1 VTPDQTAVA
10 RKKVLIP
17 TFLLH
22 PDADALLENADDIEV
37 IYGLDEEERA
47 IGLGGTDRFAQRE
60 AAVAAALDRYL
71 GEVHALHAI
80 GPGGHLPV
88 TAEMLRGAPLLEV
101 VFISA
106 AGTDKIDV
114 GTATEL
120 GILVI
125 NAAGANA
132 PAVAEHAVGLML
144 ALCRRIADTD
154 GFAHAHKRVDAMR
167 VMQTPPRLSLLGGKT
182 LTIIG
187 FGFIGRTIAQI
198 CRQGFGMAV
207 QAFDPFFDPIEAERL
222 GVPLIDDLHEALAT
236 ADFVSVNTPFNPETA
251 ALIGARE
258 LATMKPTAFL
268 VNTARG
274 GVVDPEA
281 LLAALRDRTIAGAA
295 LDVTEPEPLPDGH
308 PLFDLDNVI
317 LTPHVGGNASEVFR
331 ASSVTPVRLLLEALR
346 GQRPRHL
353 INPAAWPRYAERRD
367 QQGAGAARAATKGTV
382 A

>member
-1 VTPDQTAVA
+1 M
-10 RKKVLIP
+10 
-17 TFLLH
+17 F
-22 PDADALLENADDIEV
+22 
-37 IYGLDEEERA
+37 ERA
-47 IGLGGTDRFAQRE
+47 A
-60 AAVAAALDRYL
+60 
-71 GEVHALHAI
+71 
-80 GPGGHLPV
+80 
-88 TAEMLRGAPLLEV
+88 LLEV

-114 GTATEL
+114 RAATER

-154 GFAHAHKRVDAMR
+154 RVAHETKKVDAMR
-167 VMQTPPRLSLLGGKT
+167 VMQTPPRLSLLRGKT

-198 CRQGFGMAV
+198 CRQGFGMHV
-207 QAFDPFFDPIEAERL
+207 VAFDPFFDSIEAERL
-222 GVPLIDDLHEALAT
+222 GVSLVDDLDEALA
-236 ADFVSVNTPFNPETA
+236 AGDFVSVNTPFNAQTA

-258 LATMKPTAFL
+258 LAIMKDSAYL

-274 GVVDPEA
+274 GVVDPDA
-281 LLAALRDRTIAGAA
+281 LLVALRDRTIAGAA
-295 LDVTEPEPLPDGH
+295 LDVTEPEPLPPGH

-346 GQRPRHL
+346 GGHPRHL
-353 INPAAWPRYAERRD
+353 INPSAWPRHVELFGG
-367 QQGAGAARAATKGTV
+367 QP
-382 A
+382 

>member
-1 VTPDQTAVA
+1 MTV

-22 PDADALLENADDIEV
+22 PDADALLQDADDIEV
-37 IYGLDEEERA
+37 IYGLDDAERA
-47 IGLGGTDRFAQRE
+47 IGLGGTDRFAQRD
-60 AAVAAALDRYL
+60 AAVKASLDQYL

-88 TAEMLRGAPLLEV
+88 TAEMLGRAALLEV

-114 GTATEL
+114 AAATDL

-125 NAAGANA
+125 NAVGANA

-154 GFAHAHKRVDAMR
+154 RLAHETKKVDALR
-167 VMQTPPRLSLLGGKT
+167 VMQTPPRLSLLSGKT
-182 LTIIG
+182 LTIVG

-198 CRQGFGMAV
+198 CRQGFGMQV
-207 QAFDPFFDPIEAERL
+207 VAFDPFFDSIEAERL
-222 GVPLIDDLHEALAT
+222 GVTIVDDLHEALAVG
-236 ADFVSVNTPFNPETA
+236 DYVSINTPFNADTA
-251 ALIGARE
+251 ALIGAKE
-258 LATMKPTAFL
+258 LGIMKDTAFL

-274 GVVDPEA
+274 GVVDPDA
-281 LLAALRDRTIAGAA
+281 LLAALRERTIAGAA
-295 LDVTEPEPLPDGH
+295 LDVTEPEPLPPGH

-317 LTPHVGGNASEVFR
+317 LTPHLGGNAAEVFR
-331 ASSVTPVRLLLEALR
+331 ASSVTPVKLLLEALR
-346 GQRPRHL
+346 GQRPRHS
-353 INPAAWPRYAERRD
+353 INPSAWSRHVERFGGP
-367 QQGAGAARAATKGTV
+367 Q
-382 A
+382 

>member
-1 VTPDQTAVA
+1 MTVAA

-22 PDADALLENADDIEV
+22 PDADALLAESDDIEV
-37 IYGLDEEERA
+37 IYALDDAERA
-47 IGLGGTDRFAQRE
+47 IGLGGTDRFAVRE
-60 AAVAAALDRYL
+60 KAVAEALERYL

-80 GPGGHLPV
+80 GPGGHLPI
-88 TAEMLRGAPLLEV
+88 TSEMLHRAPLLEV
-101 VFISA
+101 IFISA

-114 GTATEL
+114 PTATEL
-120 GILVI
+120 GIAVI
-125 NAAGANA
+125 NAVGANA

-154 GFAHAHKRVDAMR
+154 RLAHGTKKVDPMR
-167 VMQTPPRLSLLGGKT
+167 VMQTPPRLSLLRDKT

-198 CRQGFGMAV
+198 CAQGFGMKIL
-207 QAFDPFFDPIEAERL
+207 AFDPFFDALEAERL
-222 GVPLIDDLHEALAT
+222 GVTMVDDLHEALAA
-236 ADFVSVNTPFNPETA
+236 ADFVSVNTPFNPDTA
-251 ALIGARE
+251 ALIGAKG

-274 GVVDPEA
+274 GVVDPDA
-281 LLAALRDRTIAGAA
+281 LVTALTDRTIAGAA
-295 LDVTEPEPLPDGH
+295 LDVTEPEPLPPGH

-331 ASSVTPVRLLLEALR
+331 ASSVTPVRLLLQALR
-346 GQRPRHL
+346 GERPRHL
-353 INPAAWPRYAERRD
+353 INPGAWSRHVERFGGR
-367 QQGAGAARAATKGTV
+367 Q
-382 A
+382 

>member
-1 VTPDQTAVA
+1 MAL

-22 PDADALLENADDIEV
+22 PDADALLESAEDIEV
-37 IYGLDEEERA
+37 IYGLDEAERA
-47 IGLGGTDRFAQRE
+47 IGLGGTDRFAQRDQ
-60 AAVAAALDRYL
+60 AVKVALDRYL

-88 TAEMLRGAPLLEV
+88 TAEMFERAALLEV

-114 GTATEL
+114 NAATEL

-154 GFAHAHKRVDAMR
+154 RVAHETKKVDAMR
-167 VMQTPPRLSLLGGKT
+167 VMQTPPRLSLLRGKT

-198 CRQGFGMAV
+198 CRQGFGMHV
-207 QAFDPFFDPIEAERL
+207 VAFDPFFDSIEAERV
-222 GVPLIDDLHEALAT
+222 GVTLVDGLDEALAT
-236 ADFVSVNTPFNPETA
+236 GDFVSVNTPFNAQTA

-258 LATMKPTAFL
+258 LAIMKDSAYL

-274 GVVDPEA
+274 GGGDPDA

-295 LDVTEPEPLPDGH
+295 LDVTEPEPLPPGH

-346 GQRPRHL
+346 GGRPRHL
-353 INPAAWPRYAERRD
+353 INPSAWSRHVERFGG
-367 QQGAGAARAATKGTV
+367 QP
-382 A
+382 

>member
-1 VTPDQTAVA
+1 VNVA
-10 RKKVLIP
+10 LRKKVLIP

-22 PDADALLENADDIEV
+22 PDADALLESSEDIEV
-37 IYGLDEEERA
+37 IYGLDEAERA
-47 IGLGGTDRFAQRE
+47 IGLGGTDRFEVRQQ
-60 AAVAAALDRYL
+60 AVAEALSRYL
-71 GEVHALHAI
+71 GEVHALHAM
-80 GPGGHLPV
+80 GPGGHMPV
-88 TAEMLRGAPLLEV
+88 TSEMLQRASLLEV

-114 GTATEL
+114 PAATEL

-154 GFAHAHKRVDAMR
+154 RLAHATKKVDAMR

-182 LTIIG
+182 LTIVG

-198 CRQGFGMAV
+198 CARGFGMKV
-207 QAFDPFFDPIEAERL
+207 LAFDPFFDPIEAERL
-222 GVPLIDDLHEALAT
+222 GVTLVEDLHEALAA
-236 ADFVSVNTPFNPETA
+236 ADFVSVNTPFSPQTA
-251 ALIGARE
+251 ALIGAKE
-258 LATMKPTAFL
+258 LETMKSTAFL

-274 GVVDPEA
+274 GVVDPDA
-281 LLAALRDRTIAGAA
+281 LLVALRDRVIAGAA
-295 LDVTEPEPLPDGH
+295 LDVTEPEPLPPGH

-331 ASSVTPVRLLLEALR
+331 ASSVTPVRLLLQALR
-346 GQRPRHL
+346 GERPRHL
-353 INPAAWPRYAERRD
+353 INPHAWARHVERFGG
-367 QQGAGAARAATKGTV
+367 QE
-382 A
+382 

>member
-1 VTPDQTAVA
+1 MAL

-22 PDADALLENADDIEV
+22 PDADALLESAEDIEV
-37 IYGLDEEERA
+37 IYGLDEAERA
-47 IGLGGTDRFAQRE
+47 IGLGGTDRFAQRDQ
-60 AAVAAALDRYL
+60 AVKVALDRYL
-71 GEVHALHAI
+71 GEVHALHAM

-88 TAEMLRGAPLLEV
+88 SAEMFERAALLEV

-114 GTATEL
+114 NAATER

-154 GFAHAHKRVDAMR
+154 RVAHETKKVDAMR
-167 VMQTPPRLSLLGGKT
+167 VMQTPPRLSLLRGKT

-198 CRQGFGMAV
+198 CRQGFGMHV
-207 QAFDPFFDPIEAERL
+207 VAFDPFFDSIEAERL
-222 GVPLIDDLHEALAT
+222 GVTLVEDLDEALA
-236 ADFVSVNTPFNPETA
+236 AGDFVSVNTPFNAQTA

-258 LATMKPTAFL
+258 LAIMKDSAYL

-274 GVVDPEA
+274 GVVDPDA
-281 LLAALRDRTIAGAA
+281 LLVALRDRTIAGAA
-295 LDVTEPEPLPDGH
+295 LDVTEPEPLPPGH

-346 GQRPRHL
+346 GERPRHL
-353 INPAAWPRYAERRD
+353 INPPAWSRHVERFGG
-367 QQGAGAARAATKGTV
+367 QP
-382 A
+382 

>member
-1 VTPDQTAVA
+1 VA
-10 RKKVLIP
+10 GRKKILVP

-22 PDADALLENADDIEV
+22 PDADALLEQADDIEV
-37 IYGLDEEERA
+37 IYGLDDAERA
-47 IGLGGTDRFAQRE
+47 IGLAGTDRFALRE
-60 AAVAAALDRYL
+60 QAVAVALERYL

-88 TAEMLRGAPLLEV
+88 TADMLRRASLLEV

-114 GTATEL
+114 PVATEL

-125 NAAGANA
+125 NAVGANA

-154 GFAHAHKRVDAMR
+154 RFAHEHKRVDAVR
-167 VMQTPPRLSLLGGKT
+167 VMQTPPRLSLLRGKT

-187 FGFIGRTIAQI
+187 YGFIGRSIAQI
-198 CRQGFGMAV
+198 CRQGFGMQV
-207 QAFDPFFDPIEAERL
+207 QAFDPFFDPIEAERQ
-222 GVPLIDDLHEALAT
+222 GVTIIDDLRDALAT

-251 ALIGARE
+251 ALIGSEE
-258 LATMKPTAFL
+258 LAAMKPTAFL

-274 GVVDPEA
+274 GVVDPDA
-281 LLAALRDRTIAGAA
+281 LIAALRDGTIAGAA
-295 LDVTEPEPLPDGH
+295 LDVTDPEPLPDGH

-317 LTPHVGGNASEVFR
+317 LTPHTGGNASEVFR
-331 ASSVTPVRLLLEALR
+331 ASSVTPVRLVLEALR
-346 GQRPRHL
+346 GRRPGHL
-353 INPAAWPRYAERRD
+353 VNPAAWGRHVERFGDRTD
-367 QQGAGAARAATKGTV
+367 KGGGA
-382 A
+382 

>member
-1 VTPDQTAVA
+1 MSVAA

-22 PDADALLENADDIEV
+22 PDADALLANSGDVEV
-37 IYGLDEEERA
+37 IYGLDEAERA
-47 IGLGGTDRFAQRE
+47 IGLGGTDRFELRQR
-60 AAVAAALDRYL
+60 AVAEALDRYL
-71 GEVHALHAI
+71 GEVHALHAM

-88 TAEMLRGAPLLEV
+88 TSEMLQRASLLEV

-114 GTATEL
+114 PAATEL

-125 NAAGANA
+125 NAVGANA

-154 GFAHAHKRVDAMR
+154 RLAHATKKVDAMR
-167 VMQTPPRLSLLGGKT
+167 VMQTPPRLSLLRDKT
-182 LTIIG
+182 LTIVG

-198 CRQGFGMAV
+198 CAQGFGMHVLAY
-207 QAFDPFFDPIEAERL
+207 DPFFDAIEAERL
-222 GVPLIDDLHEALAT
+222 GVTIVEDLHEALAA

-251 ALIGARE
+251 ALIGAKE
-258 LATMKPTAFL
+258 LKTMKSSAFL

-274 GVVDPEA
+274 GVVDPDA

-295 LDVTEPEPLPDGH
+295 LDVTEPEPLPPDH

-331 ASSVTPVRLLLEALR
+331 ASSVTPVRLLLQALR
-346 GQRPRHL
+346 GERPRHL
-353 INPAAWPRYAERRD
+353 INPHAWSRHVERFGG
-367 QQGAGAARAATKGTV
+367 QP
-382 A
+382 

>member
-1 VTPDQTAVA
+1 MAL

-22 PDADALLENADDIEV
+22 PDADALLESAEDIEV
-37 IYGLDEEERA
+37 IYGLDEAERA
-47 IGLGGTDRFAQRE
+47 IGLGGTDRFAQRDQ
-60 AAVAAALDRYL
+60 AVKVALDRYL
-71 GEVHALHAI
+71 GEVHALHAM

-88 TAEMLRGAPLLEV
+88 TAEMFERAGLLEV

-114 GTATEL
+114 NAATEL

-154 GFAHAHKRVDAMR
+154 RVAHETKKVDAMR
-167 VMQTPPRLSLLGGKT
+167 VMQTPPRLSLLRGKT

-198 CRQGFGMAV
+198 CRQGFGMHV
-207 QAFDPFFDPIEAERL
+207 VAFDPFFDSIEADRL
-222 GVPLIDDLHEALAT
+222 GVTLVEDLDEALAT
-236 ADFVSVNTPFNPETA
+236 GDFVSVNTPFNALTA

-258 LATMKPTAFL
+258 LAIMKDSAYL

-274 GVVDPEA
+274 GVVDPDA

-295 LDVTEPEPLPDGH
+295 LDVTEPEPLPPGH

-346 GQRPRHL
+346 GGRPRHL
-353 INPAAWPRYAERRD
+353 INPSAWSRHVERFGG
-367 QQGAGAARAATKGTV
+367 QP
-382 A
+382 

>member
-1 VTPDQTAVA
+1 VTA

-22 PDADALLENADDIEV
+22 PDADALLQNADDIEV
-37 IYGLDEEERA
+37 IYGLDEAERA
-47 IGLGGTDRFAQRE
+47 IGLGGTDRFVQRD
-60 AAVAAALDRYL
+60 AAVKVALDQYL

-88 TAEMLRGAPLLEV
+88 TAEMLERAGLLEV

-114 GTATEL
+114 GAATEL

-125 NAAGANA
+125 NAVGANA

-154 GFAHAHKRVDAMR
+154 RLAHETKKVDALR
-167 VMQTPPRLSLLGGKT
+167 VMQTPPRLSLLSGKT

-198 CRQGFGMAV
+198 CRQGFGMQV
-207 QAFDPFFDPIEAERL
+207 VAFDPFFDSIEAERL
-222 GVPLIDDLHEALAT
+222 GVAIIDDLHEALA
-236 ADFVSVNTPFNPETA
+236 AGDYVSINTPFNTETA
-251 ALIGARE
+251 ALIGTKE
-258 LATMKPTAFL
+258 LATMKDTAFL

-274 GVVDPEA
+274 GVVDPDA
-281 LLAALRDRTIAGAA
+281 LQTALRERTIAGAA
-295 LDVTEPEPLPDGH
+295 LDVTEPEPLPPGH

-317 LTPHVGGNASEVFR
+317 LTPHLGGNASEVFR

-346 GQRPRHL
+346 GQRPRHV
-353 INPAAWPRYAERRD
+353 INPSAWSRHVERFGGP
-367 QQGAGAARAATKGTV
+367 Q
-382 A
+382 

>member
-1 VTPDQTAVA
+1 MAAT
-10 RKKVLIP
+10 KKVLIP

-22 PDADALLENADDIEV
+22 PDADALLENADDVEV
-37 IYGLDEEERA
+37 IYGLDEAERA
-47 IGLGGTDRFAQRE
+47 IGLGGTDRFEIRQQ
-60 AAVAAALDRYL
+60 AVARALDRYL

-88 TAEMLRGAPLLEV
+88 TSEMLQQASLLEV
-101 VFISA
+101 LFISA

-114 GTATEL
+114 PAATEL

-125 NAAGANA
+125 NAVGANA

-154 GFAHAHKRVDAMR
+154 RLAHATKKVDAMR
-167 VMQTPPRLSLLGGKT
+167 VMQTPPRLSLLRGKT

-198 CRQGFGMAV
+198 CAQGFGMEVLAY
-207 QAFDPFFDPIEAERL
+207 DPFFDAIEAERL
-222 GVPLIDDLHEALAT
+222 GVTMVDDLHEALAV
-236 ADFVSVNTPFNPETA
+236 ADFVSVNTPFNPDTA
-251 ALIGARE
+251 ALIGAKE
-258 LATMKPTAFL
+258 LATMKPSAFL

-274 GVVDPEA
+274 GVVDPDA

-295 LDVTEPEPLPDGH
+295 LDVTEPEPLPPDH

-331 ASSVTPVRLLLEALR
+331 ASSVTPVRLLLQALR
-346 GQRPRHL
+346 GERPRHL
-353 INPAAWPRYAERRD
+353 INPQAWARHVERFGG
-367 QQGAGAARAATKGTV
+367 QS
-382 A
+382 

>member
-1 VTPDQTAVA
+1 MAL

-22 PDADALLENADDIEV
+22 PDADALLESAEDIEV
-37 IYGLDEEERA
+37 IYGLDEAERA
-47 IGLGGTDRFAQRE
+47 IGLGGTDRFAQRDQ
-60 AAVAAALDRYL
+60 AVKVALDRYL
-71 GEVHALHAI
+71 GEVHALHAM

-88 TAEMLRGAPLLEV
+88 SAEMFERAALLEV

-114 GTATEL
+114 NAATER

-154 GFAHAHKRVDAMR
+154 RVAHETKKVDAMR
-167 VMQTPPRLSLLGGKT
+167 VMQTPPRLSLLRGKT

-198 CRQGFGMAV
+198 CRQGFGMHV
-207 QAFDPFFDPIEAERL
+207 VAFDPFFDSIEAERL
-222 GVPLIDDLHEALAT
+222 GVTLVEDLDEALA
-236 ADFVSVNTPFNPETA
+236 AGDFVSVNTPFNAQTA

-258 LATMKPTAFL
+258 LAIMKDSAYL

-274 GVVDPEA
+274 GVVDPDA
-281 LLAALRDRTIAGAA
+281 LLVALRDRTIAGAA
-295 LDVTEPEPLPDGH
+295 LDVTEPEPLPPGH

-346 GQRPRHL
+346 GGRPRHL
-353 INPAAWPRYAERRD
+353 INPSAWSRHVERFGG
-367 QQGAGAARAATKGTV
+367 QP
-382 A
+382 

>member
-1 VTPDQTAVA
+1 MAV

-22 PDADALLENADDIEV
+22 PDANALLEEADDIEV
-37 IYGLDEEERA
+37 IYALDEAERA
-47 IGLGGTDRFAQRE
+47 IGLGGTDRFVQRDE
-60 AAVAAALDRYL
+60 AVKVALDRYL

-80 GPGGHLPV
+80 GPGGHLPL
-88 TAEMLRGAPLLEV
+88 TAEMLERAKLLEV
-101 VFISA
+101 IFISA

-114 GTATEL
+114 GAATEL
-120 GILVI
+120 GIVVI
-125 NAAGANA
+125 NAVGANA

-154 GFAHAHKRVDAMR
+154 RLAHETKKVDAMR
-167 VMQTPPRLSLLGGKT
+167 VMQTPPRLSLLRGKT

-198 CRQGFGMAV
+198 CRQGFGMQV
-207 QAFDPFFDPIEAERL
+207 LAFDPYFDSIEAERL
-222 GVPLIDDLHEALAT
+222 GVTIVDDLDEALA
-236 ADFVSVNTPFNPETA
+236 AGDFVSVNTPFNTQTA

-258 LATMKPTAFL
+258 LAAMKDTAYL

-274 GVVDPEA
+274 GVVDPDA

-295 LDVTEPEPLPDGH
+295 LDVTEPEPLPPGH

-331 ASSVTPVRLLLEALR
+331 ASSMTPVRLLLEALR
-346 GQRPRHL
+346 GTRPRHL
-353 INPAAWPRYAERRD
+353 INPSAWPRHVERFGG
-367 QQGAGAARAATKGTV
+367 QA
-382 A
+382 

>member
-1 VTPDQTAVA
+1 M

-22 PDADALLENADDIEV
+22 PDADALLQNADDIEV
-37 IYGLDEEERA
+37 IYGLDEAERA
-47 IGLGGTDRFAQRE
+47 IGLGGTDRFVQRD
-60 AAVAAALDRYL
+60 AAVKAALDQYL

-88 TAEMLRGAPLLEV
+88 TAEMLERAGLLEV

-114 GTATEL
+114 GAATEL

-125 NAAGANA
+125 NAVGANA

-154 GFAHAHKRVDAMR
+154 RLAHETKKVDALR
-167 VMQTPPRLSLLGGKT
+167 VMQTPPRLSLLSGKT

-198 CRQGFGMAV
+198 CRQGFGMQV
-207 QAFDPFFDPIEAERL
+207 VAFDPFFDSIEAERL
-222 GVPLIDDLHEALAT
+222 GVTIIDDLHEALA
-236 ADFVSVNTPFNPETA
+236 AGDYVSINTPFNTETA
-251 ALIGARE
+251 ALIGTKE
-258 LATMKPTAFL
+258 LATMKDTAFL

-274 GVVDPEA
+274 GVVDPDA
-281 LLAALRDRTIAGAA
+281 LLTALRERTIAGAA
-295 LDVTEPEPLPDGH
+295 LDVTEPEPLPPGH

-317 LTPHVGGNASEVFR
+317 LTPHLGGNASEVFR

-353 INPAAWPRYAERRD
+353 INPSAWTRHVERFGGP
-367 QQGAGAARAATKGTV
+367 Q
-382 A
+382 

>member
-1 VTPDQTAVA
+1 VVA
-10 RKKVLIP
+10 RKKVLVP

-22 PDADALLENADDIEV
+22 PDADALLQNSADIEV
-37 IYGLDEEERA
+37 IYGLDEAERA
-47 IGLGGTDRFAQRE
+47 IGLGGTDRFELRQE
-60 AAVAAALDRYL
+60 AVTEALSRYL
-71 GEVHALHAI
+71 GEVHALHAM

-88 TAEMLRGAPLLEV
+88 TSDMLQRASLLEV

-114 GTATEL
+114 AAATEL

-154 GFAHAHKRVDAMR
+154 RLAHATKNVDAMR
-167 VMQTPPRLSLLGGKT
+167 VMRTPPRLSLLGGKS

-198 CRQGFGMAV
+198 CARGFGMDV
-207 QAFDPFFDPIEAERL
+207 LAFDPFYDPIEAERL
-222 GVPLIDDLHEALAT
+222 GVSLVDDLHEALAA
-236 ADFVSVNTPFNPETA
+236 ADFVSVNTPFSPDTA
-251 ALIGARE
+251 ALIGTKE
-258 LATMKPTAFL
+258 FETMKPTAFL

-274 GVVDPEA
+274 GVVDPDA

-295 LDVTEPEPLPDGH
+295 LDVTEPEPLPPGH

-331 ASSVTPVRLLLEALR
+331 ASSVTPVRLLLQALR
-346 GQRPRHL
+346 GERPRHL
-353 INPAAWPRYAERRD
+353 INPGAWSRHVERFGG
-367 QQGAGAARAATKGTV
+367 QE
-382 A
+382 

>member
-1 VTPDQTAVA
+1 VTG

-22 PDADALLENADDIEV
+22 PDADALLQEADDIEV
-37 IYGLDEEERA
+37 LYGLDDAERA
-47 IGLGGTDRFAQRE
+47 IGLAGTNRFALRD
-60 AAVAAALDRYL
+60 AAVAAALERYL

-88 TAEMLRGAPLLEV
+88 TAEMLGRASLLEV

-114 GTATEL
+114 AAATEL

-125 NAAGANA
+125 NAVGANA

-154 GFAHAHKRVDAMR
+154 RYAHHHKKVDATR
-167 VMQTPPRLSLLGGKT
+167 VMQTPPRLSLLRGKT
-182 LTIIG
+182 LTIVG
-187 FGFIGRTIAQI
+187 YGFIGRSIAQI
-198 CRQGFGMAV
+198 CRQGFGMEV
-207 QAFDPFFDPIEAERL
+207 QAFDPFFDAIEAERQ
-222 GVPLIDDLHEALAT
+222 GVTLIDDLHQALAG
-236 ADFVSVNTPFNPETA
+236 ADFVSINTPFGPDTA
-251 ALIGARE
+251 ALIGPDE
-258 LATMKPTAFL
+258 LAAMKPTAFL

-274 GVVDPEA
+274 GVVDPDA
-281 LLAALRDRTIAGAA
+281 LIAALRDGTIAGAA

-308 PLFDLDNVI
+308 PLFELDNVV
-317 LTPHVGGNASEVFR
+317 LTPHTGGNAAEVFR

-346 GQRPRHL
+346 GHRPRHL
-353 INPAAWPRYAERRD
+353 INPAAWERHVERFGQSND
-367 QQGAGAARAATKGTV
+367 GART
-382 A
+382 

>member
-1 VTPDQTAVA
+1 MAL

-22 PDADALLENADDIEV
+22 PDADALLESAEDIEV
-37 IYGLDEEERA
+37 IYGLDEAERA
-47 IGLGGTDRFAQRE
+47 IGLGGTDRFAQRDQ
-60 AAVAAALDRYL
+60 AVKVALDRYL

-88 TAEMLRGAPLLEV
+88 TAEMFERAALLEV

-114 GTATEL
+114 NAATEL

-154 GFAHAHKRVDAMR
+154 RVAHETKKVDAMR
-167 VMQTPPRLSLLGGKT
+167 VMQTPPRLSLLRGKT

-198 CRQGFGMAV
+198 CRQGFGMHV
-207 QAFDPFFDPIEAERL
+207 VAFDPFFDSIEAERV
-222 GVPLIDDLHEALAT
+222 GVTLVDGLDEALAT
-236 ADFVSVNTPFNPETA
+236 GDFVSVNTPFNAQTA

-258 LATMKPTAFL
+258 LAIMKDSAYL

-274 GVVDPEA
+274 GVVDPDA

-295 LDVTEPEPLPDGH
+295 LDVTEPEPLPPGH

-346 GQRPRHL
+346 GGRPRHL
-353 INPAAWPRYAERRD
+353 INPSAWSRHVERFGG
-367 QQGAGAARAATKGTV
+367 QP
-382 A
+382 